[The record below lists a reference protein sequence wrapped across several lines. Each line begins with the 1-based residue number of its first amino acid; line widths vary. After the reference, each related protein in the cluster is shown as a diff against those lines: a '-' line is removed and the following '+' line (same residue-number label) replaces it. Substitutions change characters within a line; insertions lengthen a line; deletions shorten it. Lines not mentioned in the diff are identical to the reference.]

1 MKQIEA
7 EQRTATSE
15 EQITLA
21 RYVGW
26 GGLANAFSDKAAG
39 WESEYQELKALLTDE
54 EYKAAMRSTITA
66 YYTEPELI
74 RYMYRALER
83 FGFEGGPD
91 RRILDPGMGTGN
103 FYSVLPEQ
111 YQGTKLYGVELDS
124 ITGRIAK
131 QLYPEAD
138 ISVMGYEA
146 VKFEDNSFDVILG
159 NIPFN
164 SVKIYDRRYNELN
177 PYIHDYFFIKSLDLA
192 KPGGIIAFITSK
204 GILDRKDESLREY
217 IARRAEF
224 IGAVR
229 LPNTAFK
236 MLAGTEVTADI
247 VFLKKAGC
255 PHDA

>member
-1 MKQIEA
+1 MRLVAATTDEEMLKAIIGAQILLGVMDYRGFSNMKGFQQFRAACRSGEVRYDDLSYGFV
-7 EQRTATSE
+7 EQTENLLLPDCAKE
-15 EQITLA
+15 PLYA
-21 RYVGW
+21 RAYKYLNMPDVY
-26 GGLANAFSDKAAG
+26 KR
-39 WESEYQELKALLTDE
+39 QALLTEE

-111 YQGTKLYGVELDS
+111 YQGSKLYGVELDS

-159 NIPFN
+159 NIP
-164 SVKIYDRRYNELN
+164 SVSYTHL
-177 PYIHDYFFIKSLDLA
+177 
-192 KPGGIIAFITSK
+192 
-204 GILDRKDESLREY
+204 
-217 IARRAEF
+217 
-224 IGAVR
+224 
-229 LPNTAFK
+229 
-236 MLAGTEVTADI
+236 
-247 VFLKKAGC
+247 
-255 PHDA
+255 